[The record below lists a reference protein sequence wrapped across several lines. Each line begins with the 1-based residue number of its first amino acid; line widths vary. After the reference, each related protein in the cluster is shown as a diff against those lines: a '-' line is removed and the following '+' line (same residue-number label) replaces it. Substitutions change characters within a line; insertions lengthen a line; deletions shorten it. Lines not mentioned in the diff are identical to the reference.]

1 MFFYLQKKSFKKSSL
16 SIVDYISAY
25 TYLPYFSSKSFI
37 SNEPTW
43 KFCIGGNGQV
53 LSVVQHNTLE
63 MRTEKHY
70 NKTLAKAT
78 CKIFLC
84 IILLFFIDFQPSSLI
99 HDFLFQFFNQ
109 K

>member
-1 MFFYLQKKSFKKSSL
+1 MILIDIFSLQKKSSKKTPQSV
-16 SIVDYISAY
+16 VDYIGAFKY
-25 TYLPYFSSKSFI
+25 FPYFSSESFI

-70 NKTLAKAT
+70 NKIIAKAT
-78 CKIFLC
+78 CNFYKC
-84 IILLFFIDFQPSSLI
+84 
-99 HDFLFQFFNQ
+99 
-109 K
+109 

>member
-1 MFFYLQKKSFKKSSL
+1 LLLFYLQKKSSKKISL
-16 SIVDYISAY
+16 SVVDYIGA
-25 TYLPYFSSKSFI
+25 YLPYFSSKSFI

-84 IILLFFIDFQPSSLI
+84 IILLFFLDFQPSSLI
-99 HDFLFQFFNQ
+99 HNFLFQFFNS